1 MGDFARNE
9 KKNKENGK
17 NQVVKRQKCKNAA
30 MERPAMGRPASGQS
44 CIFQY
49 LTFKFNIYVYRP
61 RLPFWQ
67 KTSPWVRLIYE
78 TDLAVI

>member
-1 MGDFARNE
+1 MWANLKMGDFARNE
-9 KKNKENGK
+9 KKNRENGIK
-17 NQVVKRQKCKNAA
+17 
-30 MERPAMGRPASGQS
+30 PASGQS

-61 RLPFWQ
+61 RLPFWPN
-67 KTSPWVRLIYE
+67 TSPWVRLIYE